1 MARRQGEAVKDRAN
15 EMESKTDRII
25 RLIEDGST
33 AKETAE
39 RVGCHLQL
47 VYGVARRYKL
57 EVPKKSWSKCEKYSE
72 LIKNMRQRGM
82 TSREIAGVLG
92 VSAENVKY
100 YCKRNGIASTER
112 AKHPNRHSDQE
123 AKQMIEA
130 AAPNLEYIGGYTS
143 KEELVT
149 VRCKDC
155 GTVFERRFD
164 GIVFKNQHGCPECKR
179 KQKQARRLEKAEARR
194 QKEKDRRH
202 KAEARQEQI
211 ALTFNVC
218 PVCGKLTLRPKYCS
232 DKCRSQAENKTRDAR
247 RRAKIKAAMVDRD
260 ITLAGLFRRDG
271 GVCQLCGKP
280 CRLDDYV
287 IQRGQ
292 KQCGDWYPSIDHIIP
307 LAKGGRHSWENVQLA
322 HRICNSR
329 KRDSMK

>member
-1 MARRQGEAVKDRAN
+1 
-15 EMESKTDRII
+15 MESKTDRII

-57 EVPKKSWSKCEKYSE
+57 KVPKGTGNVSECERFYRQIVS
-72 LIKNMRQRGM
+72 MRQQGM
-82 TSREIAGVLG
+82 TSREIADELG
-92 VSAENVKY
+92 VSAASVKY
-100 YCKRNGIASTER
+100 YCKRNGIATTER
-112 AKHPNRHSDQE
+112 AKNPNRHTGED
-123 AKQMIEA
+123 AARMIAA
-130 AAPNLEYIGGYTS
+130 AAPNLEYISGYTS
-143 KEELVT
+143 GQELVT
-149 VRCKDC
+149 VRCKNC

-179 KQKQARRLEKAEARR
+179 RQKQERRLEKAEERR
-194 QKEKDRRH
+194 QKENDRRH

-211 ALTFNVC
+211 ELTFNVC

-232 DKCRSQAENKTRDAR
+232 DKCRKKAEWQSHDVR